1 MPSRRRHTSLRTL
14 AIALLFFPALL
25 LAGTRQASAEL
36 MDFTGTL
43 TTTLIGELSV
53 STPISGQVNVVG
65 EMGNASLVISFAPG
79 VITQMSSGTFG
90 AVNLQNKS
98 GELYFRTPPSSFRE
112 RTLST
117 NTTVFN
123 YPVSMSYRAGLAR
136 VSDQFPGFGGPIP
149 LTGTIQVATQVL
161 SPVSVG
167 ASIYS
172 SPYSSALL
180 TWGTGTVMAYEG
192 VEVLRYSYYTIPIP
206 TTTPYSDP
214 SPEYI
219 KGPPSTTSYPMAST
233 TVTGS
238 APLESAG
245 RITVSLVAP
254 MAFKRSIPSESGFFL
269 IGVARMDLE
278 IVPEPGPSLL
288 MGASLAM
295 LIGLRACRRK
305 K

>member
-1 MPSRRRHTSLRTL
+1 MPTRRHHTSFRTL
-14 AIALLFFPALL
+14 AIALLFSSTLF

-36 MDFTGTL
+36 MDFSGTL

-98 GELYFRTPPSSFRE
+98 GELYFRTPPSSFRQ
-112 RTLST
+112 RILST
-117 NTTVFN
+117 VTTVNN
-123 YPVSMSYRAGLAR
+123 YPASISYRWGFAR

-149 LTGTIQVATQVL
+149 LTGTIQLATQPL
-161 SPVSVG
+161 SPVSLG

-172 SPYSSALL
+172 WPYSALL

-192 VEVLRYSYYTIPIP
+192 DEVVRYYYYTTP
-206 TTTPYSDP
+206 TSTHYTDFAPG
-214 SPEYI
+214 YI
-219 KGPPSTTSYPMAST
+219 KGPPVTTTYPVAST

-238 APLESAG
+238 APLESSG

-254 MAFKRSIPSESGFFL
+254 MAFKRSVPSGDSSFL

-295 LIGLRACRRK
+295 LIGLRFYRRK